1 MENAK
6 NNKERNLIKIMVVAW
21 IIAATLGGCVISLN
35 IQKNNQN
42 STQSVSQ
49 ENEAAQ
55 KNDSTNFNMNMKDGK
70 EQQ

>member
-1 MENAK
+1 MENVK
-6 NNKERNLIKIMVVAW
+6 SKKERQLIKIMVVAW
-21 IIAATLGGCVISLN
+21 IIAATLGGCVVSLN

-55 KNDSTNFNMNMKDGK
+55 KNDSTNFNMNMKDEK
-70 EQQ
+70 ERQ